1 MEKAPLN
8 PNPDSVWKKSRKRT
22 PAEPSAEPE
31 IAEPLSEI
39 PEIPTTP
46 PPFDRSFYHTPSNSP
61 TAHEDED
68 PLNESAELLRKR
80 DNEKA
85 RERLNRFGAVQP
97 RPKRISIFRPY
108 EPSTSSAVQ
117 PRAQTEPPVS
127 FEPTRQAIPSAELA
141 ARGESLPPPVTS
153 SEPTPSVP
161 TDTFTSSNNP
171 PLPLPRPTVMAQNP
185 VPMPLSSDRHAP
197 QFDPAQ
203 PRTLARYFQNLE
215 ALLGRAQ
222 IVTDA
227 EKKSFAILYVPID
240 IADQWEALTDYADPS
255 SYADW
260 KASVY
265 KLYPGADSTVKYT
278 RQGLMEYVQQWKVRR
293 FRTIGD
299 WAEFYRNFRTQS
311 AWLISQSKI
320 SVIDQNRWCADAIG
334 DQTSLIATRLQV
346 KHPDTHPG
354 DGYSMADLDEA
365 MRFLLQGTSTAISA
379 PAVTPATL
387 VPSSSSAGGNV
398 KQEDVSRLLEVF
410 QRLAASVTQTSS
422 SSSTPGAVAPSRP
435 TTPTNDNCHYCG
447 TPGCR
452 ANTCPAAAEDLAA
465 GKIRRNTEQKII
477 LPGGSFVPRSLPGN
491 CMRDRVNEWHR
502 RNPGQTARGQ
512 LSYSVADDYD
522 PSSSLMVE
530 VLDGLSYNGRAASYV
545 YEQDQEDRIL
555 ALEREIYNLRRERF
569 DGVEVPPVPA
579 RYKRRAATPGPAVR
593 KPAPTA
599 SVEPSAS
606 ESAPSASS
614 AAPVTPAAAS
624 TPPKPSSTA
633 TQEPQHPLSNVRD
646 ATYLPPSSRNVAAPA
661 KPSARDPA
669 FRTQAPIENAE
680 TVARVLNRTLR
691 ESNITISP
699 EELFAISPDLRSS
712 MRTLITP
719 KRSATFAPP
728 PPPAAFYGEEEEVR
742 LPRAEVL
749 PDGDLPPGVY
759 RIADPYEAYLR
770 SLPPGEEPRP
780 LKVAHESNSLRTVR
794 ALVAERE
801 EVDCILDPGCQIVA
815 CSEAVCHELGFSYD
829 PSVVL
834 HMQSA
839 NGGVDRSLGLAR
851 NVPFAVGDMVFYL
864 QVHVIREAAYDILLG
879 RPFDVLASSI
889 VRNYKNEDQT
899 ITLHCPNTGR
909 CVTIPTL
916 PRGRPRFRMPK
927 QDF

>member
-1 MEKAPLN
+1 
-8 PNPDSVWKKSRKRT
+8 
-22 PAEPSAEPE
+22 
-31 IAEPLSEI
+31 
-39 PEIPTTP
+39 
-46 PPFDRSFYHTPSNSP
+46 
-61 TAHEDED
+61 
-68 PLNESAELLRKR
+68 
-80 DNEKA
+80 
-85 RERLNRFGAVQP
+85 
-97 RPKRISIFRPY
+97 
-108 EPSTSSAVQ
+108 
-117 PRAQTEPPVS
+117 
-127 FEPTRQAIPSAELA
+127 
-141 ARGESLPPPVTS
+141 
-153 SEPTPSVP
+153 
-161 TDTFTSSNNP
+161 
-171 PLPLPRPTVMAQNP
+171 MAQNP

-215 ALLGRAQ
+215 ALLRRAQ
-222 IVTDA
+222 VTDDDD
-227 EKKSFAILYVPID
+227 KKSYAILYVPID
-240 IADQWEALTDYADPS
+240 IADQWEALTDYGAES
-255 SYADW
+255 TYAQW
-260 KASVY
+260 KDSVY

-278 RQGLMEYVQQWKVRR
+278 RQGLLDYVQQWKTRR

-311 AWLISQSKI
+311 AWLITQSKI
-320 SVIDQNRWCADAIG
+320 SVIDQNRWCGDAIG
-334 DQTSLIATRLQV
+334 DQMSLIATRLQV

-379 PAVTPATL
+379 PPVAPTSL
-387 VPSSSSAGGNV
+387 VPSSSSGSNV

-410 QRLAASVTQTSS
+410 QRLAASVTPQSS
-422 SSSTPGAVAPSRP
+422 SSAAPGMSAPSRP

-512 LSYSVADDYD
+512 LSYSVADDYE
-522 PSSSLMVE
+522 PSSSMMVE
-530 VLDGLSYNGRAASYV
+530 VLDGISYNGRAASYV
-545 YEQDQEDRIL
+545 YEQDQEERIL

-569 DGVEVPPVPA
+569 DGVEMPPVPP
-579 RYKRRAATPGPAVR
+579 RYKRRAATPGPAAR
-593 KPAPTA
+593 KPAPSTSA
-599 SVEPSAS
+599 EPATS
-606 ESAPSASS
+606 EVPPAKPAAIPSTT
-614 AAPVTPAAAS
+614 AAPPPPQPAAATS
-624 TPPKPSSTA
+624 
-633 TQEPQHPLSNVRD
+633 QEPQHPLSNVRD

-661 KPSARDPA
+661 KSAARDPA
-669 FRTQAPIENAE
+669 FRTHAPIESSE
-680 TVARVLNRTLR
+680 TITRVLNRTLK
-691 ESNITISP
+691 ESSILVSP

-719 KRSATFAPP
+719 RRNATFAQP

-742 LPRAEVL
+742 LPSPEVL
-749 PDGDLPPGVY
+749 HSGGEFPPGVY
-759 RIADPYEAYLR
+759 RIDDPYEAYLR

-780 LKVAHESNSLRTVR
+780 LKVAHESNALRTVR

-801 EVDCILDPGCQIVA
+801 DVDCILDPGCQIVA

-851 NVPFAVGDMVFYL
+851 NVPFAIGDMVFYL